1 MNIFFACHR
10 YPYPPNRGG
19 KIRPFNMIRHLSEK
33 HKVTVATVAHSVEE
47 VEAGKDLVKHCFRV
61 LYDVIPSP
69 VRWARAAAVLP
80 TAMPSSVQY
89 FRSGKL
95 LGEVS
100 ELARKE
106 SFDAVIVHCAFAAQY
121 VEAVKAPL
129 RMMDFG
135 DLDSGKW
142 LDYAHERSF
151 PMSAAYWYEA
161 KRLRRYELELARKFT
176 FCTFTAPGELD
187 EFRGMAPG
195 VRSDLISN
203 GVDANFFRLR
213 KPRDQRPPVI
223 AFLGRMDY
231 FPNVKGAIWFASEV
245 FPLIQ
250 KRRSDAVFRIIG
262 SNPIASVTALAT
274 NPGVK
279 VTGSVPDVREF
290 LDDVAVSV
298 VPLTLARGTQNKM
311 LECMAMGVPV
321 VATPQAAKG
330 VRAELNR
337 DYLVASNAEEW
348 AAAVLRVIED
358 ERIENDLTANGRAQV
373 TAAHNWANSMAKLDD
388 LLFGAGADQPLTAR
402 PGR

>member
-1 MNIFFACHR
+1 MKIFFACHR

-33 HKVTVATVAHSVEE
+33 HEVTVATVAHSQEE
-47 VEAGKDLVKHCFRV
+47 VEAGADLRKHCARV

-69 VRWARAAAVLP
+69 VRWAQAASVLP
-80 TAMPSSVQY
+80 TRLPSSVQY

-95 LGEVS
+95 LSDVVEIS
-100 ELARKE
+100 RREK
-106 SFDAVIVHCAFAAQY
+106 FDAVVVHCAFAAQY
-121 VEAVKAPL
+121 ARQVDAPL

-142 LDYAHERSF
+142 LDYAHERRF
-151 PMSAAYWYEA
+151 PMSAAYWFEA
-161 KRLRRYELELARKFT
+161 KKLRRYELELARKFT
-176 FCTFTAPGELD
+176 VCTFTAPGELD
-187 EFRGMAPG
+187 EFRAMAPG
-195 VRSDLISN
+195 VRSDLIPN
-203 GVDANFFRLR
+203 GVDATFFRLR
-213 KPRDQRPPVI
+213 TPRAERPPVI

-231 FPNVKGAIWFASEV
+231 FPNVKGAIWFANEV

-262 SNPIASVTALAT
+262 SNPIGSITALT
-274 NPGVK
+274 SNPGVK

-330 VRAELNR
+330 VHAKVDR
-337 DYLVASNAEEW
+337 DYLVASSAEEW
-348 AAAVLRVIED
+348 TAAVIRVIESAQL
-358 ERIENDLTANGRAQV
+358 EEQLAASGRAQV
-373 TAAHNWANSMAKLDD
+373 ESAHNWVASMAKLDA
-388 LLFGAGADQPLTAR
+388 LLFGAAVGEPIAGRAR
-402 PGR
+402 

>member
-33 HKVTVATVAHSVEE
+33 HEVTVATVAHSRDE
-47 VEAGKDLVKHCFRV
+47 VEAGAELRKHCARV

-69 VRWARAAAVLP
+69 VRWGRAAAALP
-80 TAMPSSVQY
+80 TPWPSSVQY

-95 LGEVS
+95 LKEVA
-100 ELARKE
+100 ELAKQKK
-106 SFDAVIVHCAFAAQY
+106 FDRVIVHCAFAAQY
-121 VEAVKAPL
+121 AEGVESPF

-142 LDYAHERSF
+142 LDYAHERNF
-151 PMSAAYWYEA
+151 PISAAYWYEA
-161 KRLRRYELELARKFT
+161 KRLRSYELQLARKFSV
-176 FCTFTAPGELD
+176 CTFTAPGELD
-187 EFRGMAPG
+187 EFRGLAPQ
-195 VRSDLISN
+195 VSSDLIPN
-203 GVDANFFRLR
+203 GVDAGFFRLR
-213 KPRDQRPPVI
+213 RSRTERPPVI

-231 FPNVKGAIWFASEV
+231 FPNVKGAIWFATEV

-250 KRRSDAVFRIIG
+250 KRRGDAVFRIIG
-262 SNPIASVTALAT
+262 SNPIGSITGLAG

-321 VATPQAAKG
+321 VASPQAAKG
-330 VRAELNR
+330 VKATVER
-337 DYLVASNAEEW
+337 DYLAASSPEEF
-348 AAAVLRVIED
+348 AVAVLKVIED
-358 ERIENDLTANGRAQV
+358 PEVESRLSVNGREQV
-373 TAAHNWANSMAKLDD
+373 TAAHNWANSMQKLDK
-388 LLFGAGADQPLTAR
+388 LLSLGTEELLASGS
-402 PGR
+402 GR